1 MSCHSWIK
9 QEPEEKNEIK
19 FNPGLNQKPLQ
30 LQDFDQRQI
39 KEESYKDTSVQQEI
53 GIFYNNNMSNEVC
66 LIVLLLVV
74 VAQNRFDD
82 YYGLIT
88 SKLNLNSLF

>member
-30 LQDFDQRQI
+30 DFDQSQI
-39 KEESYKDTSVQQEI
+39 KEESHEDTSVKQEM
-53 GIFYNNNMSNEVC
+53 GIFHNSNMSSEVC
-66 LIVLLLVV
+66 LMV
-74 VAQNRFDD
+74 
-82 YYGLIT
+82 
-88 SKLNLNSLF
+88 

>member
-39 KEESYKDTSVQQEI
+39 KEESYKDTSVKQEI
-53 GIFYNNNMSNEVC
+53 GIVYNNNMSNEVC
-66 LIVLLLVV
+66 LIV
-74 VAQNRFDD
+74 
-82 YYGLIT
+82 
-88 SKLNLNSLF
+88 

>member
-19 FNPGLNQKPLQ
+19 FNQKPLQ

-88 SKLNLNSLF
+88 SK